1 MFDFNKVK
9 VIGATKPLV
18 DYIPDS
24 EGILSYAARV
34 SNPANQDNFDT
45 AEGLLKYCVRNKHY
59 SVFETCSITMEIET
73 PRDIARQILRHRS
86 FSFQEFC
93 VAEGT
98 KISTLVGGNTKK
110 VAIEDL
116 FKRFQNKQ
124 YWDMSENVVRVYDE
138 ESKTLTNAKIKEVFK
153 TGIKPVYELTLDN
166 GRKVQ
171 STLDHKFLTQNG
183 FKCLKDIS
191 TEDFVGTNGVPVYQ
205 MQQWLAEAKFEA
217 IENGTGLQGMADKA
231 GVSYHTI
238 RKWLKVHNLQFTK
251 KQVAMYNEVWNK
263 GLDKELQPR
272 FGQTVTEDTRFKMQK
287 SSLKGEDSNLYK
299 TGNYRNFANEVRD
312 YWYKRKNY
320 LVKKL
325 GQKCNLSKIECDYD
339 DLEIDHILPVVKFPE
354 LAYDEENIQLLSKSA
369 HREKSNQESSKR
381 LLTASWH
388 KVVSIECVGE
398 KETYDMEIDHSSH
411 NYVAN
416 GIITHNSQ
424 RYAESTNFITRECR
438 LQDDKNRQNSI
449 DIDRSDSNQD
459 SIATV
464 WRGMQV
470 ELIELAQKNY
480 QQALKM
486 GIAKEVART
495 LLPEGMT
502 MTKMYMQGSVRSW
515 LHFIQVR
522 DDEGV
527 AQKEVVDVARK
538 VKVELLKLYPFLESV
553 INQKD

>member
-1 MFDFNKVK
+1 MFEFNKVK
-9 VIGATKPLV
+9 VIGATQPLV
-18 DYIPDS
+18 DYIPDG

-34 SNPANQDNFDT
+34 SNPNNQENFDT

-98 KISTLVGGNTKK
+98 KVSTLVGGRTKK

-116 FKRFQNKQ
+116 FKRFKNKQ
-124 YWDMSENVVRVYDE
+124 YWGMSENLVRVYDE
-138 ESKTLTNAKIKEVFK
+138 DSKTLVSAKIKEVFK
-153 TGIKPVYELTLDN
+153 TGVKPVYELTLDN

-183 FKCLKDIS
+183 FKRLGEIS
-191 TEDFVGTNGVPVYQ
+191 TDDFVGTNGVPVYQ
-205 MQQWLAEAKFEA
+205 TKQWLAEAKFEA

-238 RKWLKVHNLQFTK
+238 RKWLKVHGLQFTK
-251 KQVAMYNEVWNK
+251 KQVAMYTEIWNK
-263 GLDKELQPR
+263 GLEKELQPR
-272 FGQTVTEDTRFKMQK
+272 FGKTVTEDTRLKMQE
-287 SSLKGEDSNLYK
+287 SSLKGEESNLYK
-299 TGNYRNFANEVRD
+299 TGSYRNFANEVRD

-339 DLEIDHILPVVKFPE
+339 DLEIDHILPVAKFPE

-369 HREKSNQESSKR
+369 HREKSNRESSER

-388 KVVSIECVGE
+388 KVVSIEYVGE
-398 KETYDMEIDHSSH
+398 KETYDMEIDHTSH

-424 RYAESTNFITRECR
+424 RYAESTDFITRECR
-438 LQDDKNRQNSI
+438 LQDTKNRQNSL
-449 DIDRSDSNQD
+449 
-459 SIATV
+459 
-464 WRGMQV
+464 GV
-470 ELIELAQKNY
+470 EDKELLDWWEQSQKEVLDVVKVKY
-480 QQALKM
+480 KEALDK

-495 LLPEGMT
+495 ILPEGLT
-502 MTKMYMQGSVRSW
+502 VSKLYMQGTVRSW

-538 VKVELLKLYPFLESV
+538 VKKELLKLYPFLESV
-553 INQKD
+553 IDNKE